1 MEYNPLRY
9 KPDDVRK
16 LVLERCITPQEGL
29 EMLMEMEDSAL
40 LIVRSFSLWIWQ
52 VNINNHR
59 GTDYSYNSYELQ

>member
-9 KPDDVRK
+9 KPDDVKK

-40 LIVRSFSLWIWQ
+40 LNIKSFSVWMWDIS
-52 VNINNHR
+52 INGHGRTNYFS
-59 GTDYSYNSYELQ
+59 GSYELQ